1 MSLNDNRLND
11 DSMKRRFSVII
22 CFILL
27 LFAGTASAKQM
38 ALLVMDEDSYLLNK
52 SIAGLTLPHDIV
64 VKSFNFSDLAEDF
77 TAKDFINASQVIV
90 LDVMVSELTDYVL
103 KNVNLSGKKIHGL
116 RGSRDD
122 EGLKGKGFIF
132 DPHIQEYF
140 NNPSVVNV
148 QNMIYCIAH
157 QIFDPGIVYQKV
169 DKTPRTGIYHTDA
182 DRPFTDCDSYLKWY
196 RKRAPFDLHNPWI
209 GMMLFASNLEE
220 GQIEAVDTIIKA
232 LENEGFNVLP
242 CFGDEHLVLTSFLA
256 DDTGKSRVDLVL
268 AMSLKFYSALNEK
281 MQRALND
288 LKTPIFN
295 IINLRGLT
303 IDDWRMD
310 PVGIPAMDI
319 VWSVANPEISG
330 MIEPSLLTGKVHLG
344 EKESGKNLF
353 VQEPIKENLK
363 LLLPRLKNWVELK
376 RRPLKEKRIAILYYN
391 NSRGK
396 QNVGATYLNVF
407 ASLELILNRMKED
420 GYQFEVDERIS
431 REALKELV
439 LKYGR
444 NIGSWA
450 PGELDR
456 LLKENKTIQVPV
468 ATYRKW
474 FDRLP
479 EKFRE
484 NVIRQWGEVESSTIM
499 MKNNQLII
507 PVIILGNVLIMPEPA
522 RGWGDD
528 PQKLYH
534 SKTLYPHHQYIAAYL
549 WLKYGFNANA
559 MIHLGTHGTQ
569 E

>member
-1 MSLNDNRLND
+1 
-11 DSMKRRFSVII
+11 MKKRFSAII
-22 CFILL
+22 CLILL
-27 LFAGTASAKQM
+27 LFAGAASAKQM

-52 SIAGLTLPHDIV
+52 SIAGLTLPNNIV
-64 VKSFNFSDLAEDF
+64 VKSFNFSDLAEDS

-90 LDVMVSELTDYVL
+90 LDVMVTELTDYVL
-103 KNVNLSGKKIHGL
+103 KNVNVTGKKIHGV

-122 EGLKGKGFIF
+122 EGLKGKGFVF

-140 NNPSVVNV
+140 NNPSVINV
-148 QNMIYCIAH
+148 QNMIYCIIH
-157 QIFDPGIVYQKV
+157 QIFDPAVSYQKV

-182 DRPFTDCDSYLKWY
+182 DRPFTDSDSYLKWY
-196 RKRAPFDLHNPWI
+196 RKRAPFDSHNPWI

-256 DDTGKSRVDLVL
+256 DDAGKSRVDIVL

-303 IDDWRMD
+303 IDEWRTD

-330 MIEPSLLTGKVHLG
+330 MIEPSLLTGKVNLG
-344 EKESGKNLF
+344 EKKPGKNLF
-353 VQEPIKENLK
+353 IQEPIKENLK
-363 LLLPRLKNWVELK
+363 LLLPRLKKWIVLK
-376 RRPLKEKRIAILYYN
+376 RRPLNEKRVAILYYN

-420 GYQFEVDERIS
+420 WIS
-431 REALKELV
+431 
-439 LKYGR
+439 
-444 NIGSWA
+444 I
-450 PGELDR
+450 
-456 LLKENKTIQVPV
+456 
-468 ATYRKW
+468 
-474 FDRLP
+474 
-479 EKFRE
+479 
-484 NVIRQWGEVESSTIM
+484 
-499 MKNNQLII
+499 
-507 PVIILGNVLIMPEPA
+507 
-522 RGWGDD
+522 
-528 PQKLYH
+528 
-534 SKTLYPHHQYIAAYL
+534 
-549 WLKYGFNANA
+549 
-559 MIHLGTHGTQ
+559 
-569 E
+569 